1 MQTAPI
7 LSVDQLAKKF
17 STSFRRSLWYGV
29 KDIAR
34 DLNPFGLRHSRSGND
49 LRKTEFWGLQDIS
62 FSLNR
67 GEALAIVGDN
77 GAGKSTLL
85 KVLNGLIK
93 PDVGRVRIQ
102 GRVGALIELGVGLDP
117 VLSGRENIFVR
128 AALLGMSRRQVTPL
142 VDQIIDFTGLGE
154 AIHMPVQFYSSGM
167 TARLAYAVAAH
178 LNPDLL
184 LVDEVMA
191 VGDLDF
197 QRKCIRHMQQ
207 YLAGGGSIILV
218 SHAPYH
224 IQAVC
229 GRGLLLEKGRVL
241 FAGTATE
248 TLDRYFARQH
258 QPAISQEERSPTRL
272 SSDRPVAIDGLTME
286 TTQGTPVK
294 SGSDVCV
301 RLTCESLT
309 SVDNVGWSFFIWT
322 NDGATCITSAINE
335 VPLTLTA
342 GRNELTCRLPRLPLM
357 AGGYQLKAAVFEIG
371 SIQVLAHLGWED
383 APGRLLVEEDQ
394 ISTMKNMQATVQQLI
409 TLDVEWTSA
418 R

>member
-1 MQTAPI
+1 M
-7 LSVDQLAKKF
+7 
-17 STSFRRSLWYGV
+17 
-29 KDIAR
+29 
-34 DLNPFGLRHSRSGND
+34 
-49 LRKTEFWGLQDIS
+49 
-62 FSLNR
+62 
-67 GEALAIVGDN
+67 
-77 GAGKSTLL
+77 
-85 KVLNGLIK
+85 
-93 PDVGRVRIQ
+93 
-102 GRVGALIELGVGLDP
+102 
-117 VLSGRENIFVR
+117 
-128 AALLGMSRRQVTPL
+128 

-207 YLAGGGSIILV
+207 YLAEGGSIILV
-218 SHAPYH
+218 SHVPYH

-229 GRGLLLEKGRVL
+229 GRGLLLEKGRML

-248 TLDRYFARQH
+248 TLDRYFTRQH
-258 QPAISQEERSPTRL
+258 EPVTSLTERSSTRL
-272 SSDRPVAIDGLTME
+272 GPDRPVAIGSLTVK
-286 TTQGTPVK
+286 TAQGTAAK

-301 RLTCESLT
+301 TLTCESLT
-309 SVDNVGWSFFIWT
+309 SVNNVGWSFFIWT

-335 VPLTLTA
+335 VPLTLKA
-342 GRNELTCRLPRLPLM
+342 GRNELVCRLPRLPLM

-371 SIQVLAHLGWED
+371 SMQVLAHLGWED
-383 APGRLLVEEDQ
+383 APERLLVEEDQ
-394 ISTMKNMQATVQQLI
+394 VSTMKNMQATVQQLI
-409 TLDVEWTSA
+409 TLDVEWTLA